1 MPLPTAS
8 APRERLHTRQ
18 IRIEGYRR
26 DDGLWDIEGHLTDIK
41 DFEVALASGPRP
53 AGEPVHEMWLR
64 LTVDA
69 TLTIHAACAAT
80 DAMPYQGSCD
90 TITPKYGQLVGLR
103 IAPGF
108 TKKVREL
115 FGGVHGCTHITELIG
130 TVATGAYQT
139 LVGQVPAPV
148 DRKPFQLDGCH
159 ALDTT
164 GPVVARFYPR
174 WYRGEN

>member
-1 MPLPTAS
+1 MPLPIPA
-8 APRERLHTRQ
+8 APRERLHARQ

-26 DDGLWDIEGHLTDIK
+26 DDGLWDIEGHLTDVK
-41 DFEVALASGPRP
+41 DHEVQLASGPRE
-53 AGEPVHEMWLR
+53 AGQPIHEMWLR

-69 TLTIHAACAAT
+69 TLTIRDACAAT

-90 TITPKYGQLVGLR
+90 TITPVYRQLIGLR

-139 LVGQVPAPV
+139 LVGQLPMPE

-174 WYRGEN
+174 WYRGEG